1 MEEGKKMWQVVYNP
15 EEKTFGASTS
25 FACQEAWDEAELIGG
40 EWTVVVEADNKADAM
55 QLGYNMIRAAICRQE
70 AALKDIAQPEFEKA
84 KAEQEQG
91 PKWWDVCYS
100 VHTKQYSV
108 REAPFT
114 LTGSQKDG
122 EIDDDKGCYRIY
134 VQAPNKKMACV
145 EANFKIGQYI
155 LKIQTDM
162 AYAVRRTQ
170 QEYFFNDDEEVATS
184 VSADDDTTNYEI
196 SIGGDYNGNKTDLIY
211 HREEESQWK
220 L

>member
-1 MEEGKKMWQVVYNP
+1 MNEEGKTFWQIIYNP
-15 EEKTFGASTS
+15 EEKTFTA
-25 FACQEAWDEAELIGG
+25 APALAYQAWDEAELIDN
-40 EWTVVVEADNKADAM
+40 EWTIIVEAGNKADAM

-114 LTGSQKDG
+114 LTGPQKDG
-122 EIDDDKGCYRIY
+122 EIEDDKGCYRIY
-134 VQAPNKKMACV
+134 VQALNKKMACV
-145 EANFKIGQYI
+145 DADFRIGQY
-155 LKIQTDM
+155 LLRLQTDM
-162 AYAVRRTQ
+162 AYAVRRAQ
-170 QEYFFNDDEEVATS
+170 REYFFNDDE
-184 VSADDDTTNYEI
+184 D
-196 SIGGDYNGNKTDLIY
+196 KPDLTY

>member
-1 MEEGKKMWQVVYNP
+1 MNKEGKTFWQIIYNP
-15 EEKTFGASTS
+15 KEKTFAAGLSAT
-25 FACQEAWDEAELIGG
+25 CQEWDEAEFIDDD
-40 EWTVVVEADNKADAM
+40 WVVVVEAGNKADAM

-70 AALKDIAQPEFEKA
+70 AALKDIAQPEIA
-84 KAEQEQG
+84 KVEAEQEQG

-114 LTGSQKDG
+114 LTGPQKDG
-122 EIDDDKGCYRIY
+122 EIEDDKGCYRIY

-145 EANFKIGQYI
+145 DADFRIGQY
-155 LKIQTDM
+155 LLRLQTDM

-170 QEYFFNDDEEVATS
+170 QEYFFNDDEDKCCCRGHACGQTS
-184 VSADDDTTNYEI
+184 STIVGWSEPCET
-196 SIGGDYNGNKTDLIY
+196 SG
-211 HREEESQWK
+211 EEESQWK

>member
-1 MEEGKKMWQVVYNP
+1 MEEGKKMWQVAYNP
-15 EEKTFGASTS
+15 EEKTFEASTG

-40 EWTVVVEADNKADAM
+40 EWFVVVEADNKADAM

-70 AALKDIAQPEFEKA
+70 AALKDVAKPEFEKA

-114 LTGSQKDG
+114 LTGPQKDG
-122 EIDDDKGCYRIY
+122 EIDDDKGCYHIY
-134 VQAPNKKMACV
+134 VQAPNEKTACI

-155 LKIQTDM
+155 LKIQTGM
-162 AYAVRRTQ
+162 AYAVRRIQ
-170 QEYFFNDDEEVATS
+170 REYFFNNDKTKGDFDGDKCCGSHAWGTTS
-184 VSADDDTTNYEI
+184 STIVGWNEPCEI
-196 SIGGDYNGNKTDLIY
+196 NN
-211 HREEESQWK
+211 EEESQWK

>member
-1 MEEGKKMWQVVYNP
+1 MEEGKEMWQIIYNL
-15 EEKTFGASTS
+15 EEKIFKAVPSVTH
-25 FACQEAWDEAELIGG
+25 QEWDEAELIDS
-40 EWTVVVEADNKADAM
+40 EWAVVVEADNKAEAM
-55 QLGYNMIRAAICRQE
+55 RLGFNMIKAAMSRQE
-70 AALKDIAQPEFEKA
+70 AVLKDLAEPEIAKA
-84 KAEQEQG
+84 EAEQEQG

-145 EANFKIGQYI
+145 DADFRIGQY
-155 LKIQTDM
+155 LLRLQTDM
-162 AYAVRRTQ
+162 AYAVRRSQ
-170 QEYFFNDDEEVATS
+170 QEYFFNDKEE
-184 VSADDDTTNYEI
+184 E
-196 SIGGDYNGNKTDLIY
+196 G
-211 HREEESQWK
+211 EEESQWK

>member
-1 MEEGKKMWQVVYNP
+1 MEEGKKMWQIIYNL
-15 EEKTFGASTS
+15 EEKTFKAVPSVTH
-25 FACQEAWDEAELIGG
+25 QEWDEAELIDS
-40 EWTVVVEADNKADAM
+40 EWAVVVEADNKAEAM
-55 QLGYNMIRAAICRQE
+55 RLGFNMIRAAICRQE
-70 AALKDIAQPEFEKA
+70 AALKDIAQPEIAKA
-84 KAEQEQG
+84 EAEQEQG

-145 EANFKIGQYI
+145 DADFRIGQY
-155 LKIQTDM
+155 LLRLQTDM

-170 QEYFFNDDEEVATS
+170 QEYFFNDKEKEE
-184 VSADDDTTNYEI
+184 
-196 SIGGDYNGNKTDLIY
+196 
-211 HREEESQWK
+211 
-220 L
+220 

>member
-1 MEEGKKMWQVVYNP
+1 MNEEGKKMWRVVYDP
-15 EEKTFGASTS
+15 KEKTFAAALSAT
-25 FACQEAWDEAELIGG
+25 CREWDEAEFVDDD
-40 EWTVVVEADNKADAM
+40 WVVAVRAYNKADAM

-114 LTGSQKDG
+114 LTGPQKDG
-122 EIDDDKGCYRIY
+122 EIEDDKGCYRIY

-145 EANFKIGQYI
+145 DADFRIGQY
-155 LKIQTDM
+155 LLRLQTDM

-170 QEYFFNDDEEVATS
+170 QEYFFNDKEKEE
-184 VSADDDTTNYEI
+184 
-196 SIGGDYNGNKTDLIY
+196 
-211 HREEESQWK
+211 
-220 L
+220 

>member
-1 MEEGKKMWQVVYNP
+1 MNEEGKTFWQIIYNP
-15 EEKTFGASTS
+15 EEKTFAAALSAT
-25 FACQEAWDEAELIGG
+25 CQKWDEAEFIDDD
-40 EWTVVVEADNKADAM
+40 WVVVVEAGNKADAM

-70 AALKDIAQPEFEKA
+70 AALKDIAQPEIAKA
-84 KAEQEQG
+84 EAEQEQG

-114 LTGSQKDG
+114 LTGPQKDG
-122 EIDDDKGCYRIY
+122 EIEDDKGCYRIY

-145 EANFKIGQYI
+145 DADFRIGQY
-155 LKIQTDM
+155 LLRLQTDM

-170 QEYFFNDDEEVATS
+170 QEYFFNDDEMEGDF
-184 VSADDDTTNYEI
+184 DDDEPI
-196 SIGGDYNGNKTDLIY
+196 DLTY
-211 HREEESQWK
+211 RGEGEPLWK

>member
-1 MEEGKKMWQVVYNP
+1 MNEEGKRMWQVCYNAKV
-15 EEKTFGASTS
+15 KTFSAGPSVS
-25 FACQEAWDEAELIGG
+25 YQKWDEAEFIDDD
-40 EWTVVVEADNKADAM
+40 WVVVVEAGNKADAM

-108 REAPFT
+108 REAPFA
-114 LTGSQKDG
+114 LTGPQKDG
-122 EIDDDKGCYRIY
+122 EIEDDKGCYRIY

-145 EANFKIGQYI
+145 DADFRIGQY
-155 LKIQTDM
+155 LLRLQTDM

-170 QEYFFNDDEEVATS
+170 QEYFFNDDEDKCCCGGHACGQTS
-184 VSADDDTTNYEI
+184 STIVGWSEPCETN
-196 SIGGDYNGNKTDLIY
+196 G
-211 HREEESQWK
+211 EEESQWK

>member
-1 MEEGKKMWQVVYNP
+1 MEEGKKMWQVVYSP
-15 EEKTFGASTS
+15 EDKTFEASTS
-25 FACQEAWDEAELIGG
+25 FACQEAWDEAELIDNG
-40 EWTVVVEADNKADAM
+40 WAVVVEADNKAEAM
-55 QLGYNMIRAAICRQE
+55 RLGFNMIKAAMSRQE
-70 AALKDIAQPEFEKA
+70 AVLKDLAEPKIA
-84 KAEQEQG
+84 KAEAERG

-134 VQAPNKKMACV
+134 VQAPNKKMACID
-145 EANFKIGQYI
+145 ADFRIGQY
-155 LKIQTDM
+155 LLRLQTDM
-162 AYAVRRTQ
+162 AYAVRRSQ
-170 QEYFFNDDEEVATS
+170 QKYFFDDDEEVATS

-196 SIGGDYNGNKTDLIY
+196 SIGGDYDDEDKTDLTY
-211 HREEESQWK
+211 HGEEESQWK